1 MADILAFDFMQ
12 NALVAALLASIAC
25 GIIGSLVV
33 INRMT
38 FLAGGV
44 AHAAFGGVGLAL
56 FLGVPVLPVTIGFS
70 LGSSLLMGWTTL
82 RRREDSD
89 ALIGALWA
97 AGMAFGIIM
106 VNLTPGY
113 SNDLM
118 SYLFGSILTVPTAD
132 LWLMAGVDGFTL
144 IIALVFYKALV
155 AMSYDEEFARCRN
168 VPTEFLYGLLLV
180 LIAAAVVV
188 LVRMVGLILV
198 IALLT
203 IPPHLA
209 QRHSRSLLT
218 MMAAASLWAIGFCLV
233 GLAVAYRF
241 DLTSGASIIAVAT
254 LTFALMRAAGAIR
267 KQIRSARALKIDAE

>member
-1 MADILAFDFMQ
+1 
-12 NALVAALLASIAC
+12 
-25 GIIGSLVV
+25 
-33 INRMT
+33 
-38 FLAGGV
+38 
-44 AHAAFGGVGLAL
+44 
-56 FLGVPVLPVTIGFS
+56 
-70 LGSSLLMGWTTL
+70 
-82 RRREDSD
+82 
-89 ALIGALWA
+89 
-97 AGMAFGIIM
+97 
-106 VNLTPGY
+106 
-113 SNDLM
+113 
-118 SYLFGSILTVPTAD
+118 
-132 LWLMAGVDGFTL
+132 
-144 IIALVFYKALV
+144 
-155 AMSYDEEFARCRN
+155 MSYDEEFARCRN

>member
-1 MADILAFDFMQ
+1 MSNILAFDFIQ
-12 NALVAALLASIAC
+12 NALGAAILASLAC

-33 INRMT
+33 VNRLA

-56 FLGVPVLPVTIGFS
+56 FIGLPVLPVTIGFS
-70 LGSSLLMGWTTL
+70 LGLSLLMGWTTL
-82 RRREDSD
+82 RRRENSD

-97 AGMAFGIIM
+97 AGMAFGIIL

-118 SYLFGSILTVPTAD
+118 SYLFGSILTVPMAD
-132 LWLMAGVDGFTL
+132 LWLMAGVDGFIL
-144 IIALVFYKALV
+144 IAVLVFYKALV

-168 VPTEFLYGLLLV
+168 LPTGLLYGLLLV

-218 MMAAASLWAIGFCLV
+218 MMVAASLWAICFCLI
-233 GLAVAYRF
+233 GLAASYRF

-254 LTFALMRAAGAIR
+254 LTFSITGAAGAIR
-267 KQIRSARALKIDAE
+267 KHICGAKTRKIGAD